1 MRRERPVVVEGMRGL
16 GDNVY
21 QRAIIRDLP
30 GPVYLATPWPQLYT
44 DLPQVR
50 PVRPNRH
57 GLRTQLQNELAQPPG
72 TWWDRPPEAPRLT
85 IRYGD
90 DTFRRGDT
98 MLQGMEMGVQALR
111 RPGGPLQCD
120 LPVTQPWPR
129 LSRPLAIIRPVTHR
143 TEWLN
148 VARAPD
154 PAYIAQLAA
163 RLMDTHH
170 VVAVGDVADRQEW
183 VVGDMPPCHE
193 ALMHGELGVL
203 QLVALMRRA
212 DVVVAGVGWALP
224 MAVATNTRAY
234 IVLGGNGGANHPDRI
249 TDPRLDNS
257 RLGWA
262 VPSRFCLCHNMRH
275 GCDKR
280 VPDLVPGFEAWAR
293 QQGVKI

>member
-1 MRRERPVVVEGMRGL
+1 MKGL

-21 QRAIIRDLP
+21 QRAVVRRLD
-30 GPVYLATPWPQLYT
+30 GTVYLATPWPQLYA
-44 DLPQVR
+44 DLPHVR
-50 PVRPNRH
+50 PVRPLRH
-57 GLRTQLQNELAQPPG
+57 GLRTQLANEAVQPPG
-72 TWWDRPPEAPRLT
+72 TWWDRPDGAPRLT

-90 DTFRRGDT
+90 DTARQGLT
-98 MLQGMEMGVQALR
+98 MLQGMERGLPRA
-111 RPGGPLQCD
+111 GEPLVCD
-120 LPVTQPWPR
+120 LPPTPAWAVNHD
-129 LSRPLAIIRPVTHR
+129 SRPLAIIRPVTHR
-143 TEWLN
+143 AEWLN
-148 VARAPD
+148 TARAPD

-183 VVGDMPPCHE
+183 VVGDMPPHHE
-193 ALMHGELGVL
+193 ALMHGELDVL
-203 QLVALMRRA
+203 QLVALMRAA

-224 MAVATNTRAY
+224 MAVATGTRAY
-234 IVLGGNGGANHPDRI
+234 IVLGGNGGANRPSII
-249 TDPRLDNS
+249 TDPRLDTS

-275 GCDKR
+275 GCDKV